1 MTTQSTTDGTN
12 QPSIPDSNNPRDP
25 VARSVRPL
33 SGPFG
38 LLISIALLSSAGYLA
53 WRTFSNPPQEAPDT
67 VPVMYIC
74 SETGKTFAH
83 VRRSGEPSPVLSPFS
98 KKNTGY
104 PAEKCYWTKDG
115 KIKDTPTYVLLNEQA
130 GKPGP
135 TKCPDCGR
143 LVVPHNPRPRRSD
156 GGKILVPSSSPGDRG
171 MESIPADSSEGA
183 SQNPSKPE

>member
-1 MTTQSTTDGTN
+1 M
-12 QPSIPDSNNPRDP
+12 
-25 VARSVRPL
+25 V
-33 SGPFG
+33 
-38 LLISIALLSSAGYLA
+38 ISIALLVSAGYLA

-83 VRRSGEPSPVLSPFS
+83 VRKSGEPSPVLSPHS

-115 KIKDTPTYVLLNEQA
+115 KIKDAPTYVLLNQHT

-135 TKCPDCGR
+135 TICPDCGR
-143 LVVPHNPRPRRSD
+143 LVVPHNPRPRRSEE
-156 GGKILVPSSSPGDRG
+156 GKIVVPSTNPGDAG
-171 MESIPADSSEGA
+171 VEDVSPEASKDA
-183 SQNPSKPE
+183 SQSPSKPE